1 VSSNIGTKS
10 STCWE
15 PDPVY
20 VKAEASTAPSMDVES
35 VALESSGR
43 LLRELHLSRVAEKTA
58 SAAALTGRINTAI
71 NANKTVKKGVS
82 SLPSSSVLLGKKVDM
97 TED

>member
-1 VSSNIGTKS
+1 
-10 STCWE
+10 
-15 PDPVY
+15 
-20 VKAEASTAPSMDVES
+20 MDVES

-58 SAAALTGRINTAI
+58 SAAALTGRINAAI

-82 SLPSSSVLLGKKVDM
+82 SLLSSSVLLGKKVDM
-97 TED
+97 TEDELLDAMIAENKAFLSLMMAFYKYDI